1 MLCGFFGVY
10 GVNRTFIRKKVGKS
24 LQVYTMLGNGE
35 MREGHSREAFMS
47 AAHYKLDNLTFLI
60 DNNGL

>member
-1 MLCGFFGVY
+1 
-10 GVNRTFIRKKVGKS
+10 
-24 LQVYTMLGNGE
+24 MLGDGE
-35 MREGHSREAFMS
+35 MQKGHPKEAFMS